1 MTRQAM
7 RPAPPAAIG
16 RTASLSNLL
25 ARVAWDDNRQ
35 VINHEARNRNRPTRN
50 PCLQLREQRS
60 DPGGRRSVRRRREQ
74 PHKRSR
80 LSAGNRSSPGSM
92 SITSAHSLSGQRDGE
107 SLNEIAASR
116 AYGNLNNQRPRQK
129 IGDLPDVLV
138 LPSTRP
144 HRSVIWSAAVTADR
158 G

>member
-1 MTRQAM
+1 
-7 RPAPPAAIG
+7 
-16 RTASLSNLL
+16 
-25 ARVAWDDNRQ
+25 
-35 VINHEARNRNRPTRN
+35 
-50 PCLQLREQRS
+50 
-60 DPGGRRSVRRRREQ
+60 
-74 PHKRSR
+74 
-80 LSAGNRSSPGSM
+80 M

-144 HRSVIWSAAVTADR
+144 HRSVIWSATVTAGHGQISTGTVGQSRAEAPGRCREGIAAQGQAGDR
-158 G
+158 TGYGTDLHQGQDADNQRGPADRHHEDGLDARRRVGRILELSAPRNCN